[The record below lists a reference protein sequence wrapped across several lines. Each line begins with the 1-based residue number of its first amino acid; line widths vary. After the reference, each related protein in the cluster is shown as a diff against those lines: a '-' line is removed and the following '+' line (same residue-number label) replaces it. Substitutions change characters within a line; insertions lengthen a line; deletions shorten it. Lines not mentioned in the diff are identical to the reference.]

1 MLKQLQQDKKGF
13 FILLLCLLGFALLRN
28 YETVMFYDPFLNYF
42 KNDYLNLPFPD
53 YNSFALF
60 WNLLF
65 RYLLNT
71 SLSLLVLYVI
81 LKDIQ
86 LVKFAMILYLLLFFV
101 LIVAFFILLQF
112 SNESYNFLLFYIR
125 RFLIQPLFLLLFI
138 PAFYI
143 QKNAGSE

>member
-13 FILLLCLLGFALLRN
+13 FILLLCVIGFALLRN
-28 YETVMFYDPFLNYF
+28 YETVLFYDPFLNYF

-53 YNSFALF
+53 YNSFELF
-60 WNLLF
+60 WNLLL

-71 SLSLLVLYVI
+71 SLSLLILYVI
-81 LKDIQ
+81 FKDIQ
-86 LVKFAMILYLLLFFV
+86 LIKFATILYLLLFFL

-112 SNESYNFLLFYIR
+112 FDDCYNFLLFYIR

-143 QKNAGSE
+143 QKNADSE